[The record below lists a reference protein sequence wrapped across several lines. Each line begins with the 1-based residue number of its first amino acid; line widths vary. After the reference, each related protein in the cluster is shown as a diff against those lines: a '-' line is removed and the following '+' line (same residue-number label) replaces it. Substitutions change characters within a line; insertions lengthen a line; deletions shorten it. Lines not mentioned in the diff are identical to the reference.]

1 MPQGDKNSFLAKARH
16 NMFVGLFTLIP
27 IWLTLLLLDVILQF
41 IHQLAS
47 PIIDVLTAWA
57 DPGGAAFHL
66 VKHPWF
72 QTTLAVIIMLSLLY
86 LVGWLASRWF
96 GQRFLLLLDD
106 LIQRVPVA
114 RTIYNTIKRL
124 AEAMQTNSDD
134 VERVVLIEFPSA
146 DMKTVGLVT
155 RTFKDSRTG
164 RELAAVYVP
173 TTPNPTSGYLEI
185 VPVENIVP
193 TNWKLDEAMS
203 FIISGG
209 ADVPKTFV
217 YDRAPVDEEELI
229 KPDTTPKAGHPGE
242 R

>member
-1 MPQGDKNSFLAKARH
+1 MTQGDKSSFLAKARH
-16 NMFVGLFTLIP
+16 NMLIGLFTLIP
-27 IWLTLLLLDVILQF
+27 IWLTLILLAVILDF
-41 IHQLAS
+41 IHQMAS
-47 PIIDVLTAWA
+47 PIIDLLTGWA
-57 DPGGAAFHL
+57 DPGGTAFYI
-66 VKHPWF
+66 VNHPWF
-72 QTTLAVIIMLSLLY
+72 QTTLAVVIMLSLLY

-96 GQRFLLLLDD
+96 GQRFLKLLDD
-106 LIQRVPVA
+106 LIQRIPVA

-124 AEAMQTNSDD
+124 ADAMQTNSDEI
-134 VERVVLIEFPSA
+134 ERVVLIEFPSK

-185 VPVENIVP
+185 VPIENIIP

-209 ADVPKTFV
+209 ADVPDTFI
-217 YDRAPVDEEELI
+217 YDRPPAHNSDELI
-229 KPDTTPKAGHPGE
+229 HPDENEDSKKK
-242 R
+242 

>member
-1 MPQGDKNSFLAKARH
+1 MQQGDKPSFLIGARRYIL
-16 NMFVGLFTLIP
+16 VGLFTLIP
-27 IWLTLLLLDVILQF
+27 IWLTLLLLNIILQF
-41 IHQLAS
+41 IHTMAS
-47 PIIDVLTAWA
+47 PAINLLTGWA
-57 DPGGAAFHL
+57 DPGGLAYEI

-72 QTTLAVIIMLSLLY
+72 QTSLAVIIMLSMLY
-86 LVGWLASRWF
+86 AAGWLASRWL
-96 GQRFLLLLDD
+96 GQKFLKLLDD
-106 LIQRVPVA
+106 TIQRIPVA
-114 RTIYNTIKRL
+114 RTIYKTIKRL
-124 AEAMQTNSDD
+124 ADAMQTSSND

-209 ADVPKTFV
+209 ADVPATFN
-217 YDRAPVDEEELI
+217 YD
-229 KPDTTPKAGHPGE
+229 KPPASAKPLKADDKLTD
-242 R
+242 

>member
-1 MPQGDKNSFLAKARH
+1 MI
-16 NMFVGLFTLIP
+16 VGLFTLIP
-27 IWLTLLLLDVILQF
+27 IWLTLLLLGVILDF
-41 IHQLAS
+41 IHQMAAPAINL
-47 PIIDVLTAWA
+47 LTAWA
-57 DPGGAAFHL
+57 DPGGAAFRV
-66 VKHPWF
+66 VKDPWF

-86 LVGWLASRWF
+86 FVGWLASRWL
-96 GQRFLLLLDD
+96 GQKFFKLLDD

-124 AEAMQTNSDD
+124 AEAMQTNSDE

-209 ADVPKTFV
+209 ADVPDTFV
-217 YDRAPVDEEELI
+217 YDRAPMAEEELV
-229 KPDTTPKAGHPGE
+229 KPEDQQPSGNKTS